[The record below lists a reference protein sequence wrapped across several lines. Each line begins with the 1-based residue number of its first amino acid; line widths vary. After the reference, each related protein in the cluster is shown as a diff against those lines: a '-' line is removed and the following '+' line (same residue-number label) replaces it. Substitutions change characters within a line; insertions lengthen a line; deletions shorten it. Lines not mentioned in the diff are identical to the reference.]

1 MKKSRTLDIPGAS
14 DLARPRPNLGSSRLK
29 LRGTEPNSPRQLR
42 RGVSGVDGAW
52 AAVGS
57 SSTTAVWSCSEDRS
71 RPVCKGSDGG
81 TGDAE
86 VSEAR
91 RSASV

>member
-1 MKKSRTLDIPGAS
+1 MRKFRILDIPGAS
-14 DLARPRPNLGSSRLK
+14 ELARPRPNLGSSRLK

-42 RGVSGVDGAW
+42 RGVSGAVGTW
-52 AAVGS
+52 ATVGS
-57 SSTTAVWSCSEDRS
+57 SSTAAAWSCSEDRS
-71 RPVCKGSDGG
+71 RLVCIGSDGG
-81 TGDAE
+81 AGDAE